1 MHQRHDAA
9 HAPRVLYLPNEAVL
23 GGENQQ
29 VGGRAAFSE
38 MAGDGTI
45 EQLAIYSFLGEFYAA
60 NRNIE
65 ASHRELLETVRAFQ
79 PDIIFWSHPQ
89 DYPVSK
95 ALIQAIRDCGSNPLL
110 AYHEGDPF
118 DRFYK
123 TLRDPQRT
131 LYRHSDVFFT
141 VGLGE
146 GRRLFE
152 RIRPHK
158 HLYHSPTYTESER
171 FAVPAVKGKLGSR
184 FDAVMIGNIAKRLR
198 VFKHPGS
205 ERRVQLARGLQRL
218 FGDRFGCFG
227 SGWPSSLQSRGPLR
241 HVQQAD
247 VIQSSRMSL
256 MWEHFP
262 EYTFYYSDRLP
273 IALAAGVPFVT
284 STRAG
289 YDTLFPN
296 VPGFFHVANVEDAL
310 DVAVYLRSLPLEM
323 IAEMGAGARAWAIE
337 NLDARII
344 FRRLVAVCIRE
355 FHARLQL
362 GEAWHA

>member
-1 MHQRHDAA
+1 MA
-9 HAPRVLYLPNEAVL
+9 HAPRVLYLPNEAL
-23 GGENQQ
+23 PGGENQQ
-29 VGGRAAFSE
+29 VGGRAAFTE
-38 MAGDGTI
+38 MAMDGTI
-45 EQLAIYSFLGEFYAA
+45 GPLEIYSFLGEFYAG
-60 NRNIE
+60 NRDVE
-65 ASHRELLETVRAFQ
+65 ASHRELLEKVRAFQ
-79 PDIIFWSHPQ
+79 PDIVFWSHPE
-89 DYPVSK
+89 DYPVSA
-95 ALIQAIRDCGSNPLL
+95 ALIQGMRGCGSNPLL
-110 AYHEGDPF
+110 VYHEGDPF

-152 RIRPHK
+152 RIRPHR
-158 HLYHSPTYTESER
+158 HLYHSPTYTERER
-171 FAVPAVKGKLGSR
+171 FAKPAAEGQMGSR

-205 ERRVQLARGLQRL
+205 EGRVQLARGLQRL
-218 FGDRFGCFG
+218 FGDRFACFG
-227 SGWPSSLQSRGPLR
+227 NGWPSDVRTDGPLR

-284 STRAG
+284 STRPG

-296 VPGFFHVANVEDAL
+296 VPGFFHVATVQDAL
-310 DVAVYLRSLPLEM
+310 DVAVYLRSLPLVT
-323 IAEMGAGARAWAIE
+323 IAEMGAGARAWVVE
-337 NLDARII
+337 NLDARVI
-344 FRRLVAVCIRE
+344 FRRIIAVCLRE
-355 FHARLQL
+355 YRDRLRL

>member
-1 MHQRHDAA
+1 MAA
-9 HAPRVLYLPNEAVL
+9 GPRVLYLPNEEVL
-23 GGENQQ
+23 GSENQQ

-38 MAGDGTI
+38 MEADGTI
-45 EQLAIYSFLGEFYAA
+45 GPLAIYSFLGELNAR
-60 NRNIE
+60 NRNVE
-65 ASHRELLETVRAFQ
+65 ASHRELLERVRAFQ
-79 PDIIFWSHPQ
+79 PDIVFWSHP
-89 DYPVSK
+89 DNFPVGDE
-95 ALIQAIRDCGSNPLL
+95 LIQGIRDCGSNPLL
-110 AYHEGDPF
+110 VYHEGDPF

-123 TLRDPQRT
+123 TLREPQRT

-158 HLYHSPTYTESER
+158 HLYHSPTYTERER
-171 FAVPAVKGKLGSR
+171 FGLPAPAGKLGSR
-184 FDAVMIGNIAKRLR
+184 FEAVMIGNVAKRLR

-205 ERRVQLARGLQRL
+205 AERVQLARGLQRL

-227 SGWPSSLQSRGPLR
+227 SGWPRDIKTQGPLR

-262 EYTFYYSDRLP
+262 DYTFYYSDRLP
-273 IALAAGVPFVT
+273 IALAAGVPFIT
-284 STRAG
+284 STRPG
-289 YDTLFPN
+289 YDTLFKN
-296 VPGFFHVANVEDAL
+296 VPGLFHVATVGDAL
-310 DVAVYLRSLPLEM
+310 DVAVYLRSLPLEA
-323 IAEMGAGARAWAIE
+323 IAEMGAGAREWVIE
-337 NLDARII
+337 NLDARVI
-344 FRRLVAVCIRE
+344 FGRIVATCIHEYRERLR
-355 FHARLQL
+355 L